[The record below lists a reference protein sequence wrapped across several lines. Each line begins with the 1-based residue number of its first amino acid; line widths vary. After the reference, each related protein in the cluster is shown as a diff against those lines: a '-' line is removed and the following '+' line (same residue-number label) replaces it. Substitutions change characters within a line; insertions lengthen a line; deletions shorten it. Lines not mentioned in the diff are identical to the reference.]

1 MSLRNVQSSIN
12 VPTKEIQ
19 AFCDR
24 WHIVEFSLFGSVL
37 LDDFNDASDIDVL
50 VDFDPNF
57 ERGLSETIQMRDE
70 LQDIFGR
77 KVDFIVKDAL
87 KRSANWLRRQNIFES
102 AQIIYVA

>member
-1 MSLRNVQSSIN
+1 M
-12 VPTKEIQ
+12 
-19 AFCDR
+19 
-24 WHIVEFSLFGSVL
+24 
-37 LDDFNDASDIDVL
+37 LDDFNDSSDIDVL